1 LTSARKPTQRDVAR
15 IAGVSAAVVS
25 RVLNPDGGGNVRVGR
40 EAEERVKRAMEQLGY
55 VPNPVA
61 RNLATGRTHLI
72 GVFTYEP
79 IFPTALRDFYF
90 PFLIGIERA
99 AEERGLDL
107 LLFTGSS
114 GPSRA
119 RRAFRDGVNRMRLA
133 DGSLLLG
140 RTPDRSELG
149 RLADEGYPM
158 VYIGRREVPG
168 HQVSFVAADYAG
180 GTADLATY
188 LVELGHRRIAY
199 LGVPDPEESA
209 ADREHGYREALSRV
223 GLAASIRTLRLAP
236 TAVGAGLV
244 TSLRANKFTAALVEN
259 DAFARRLAASCAE
272 AGVEVPEGMSF
283 AVLGDPLD
291 PATVDPGWTT
301 FRIPREEMGARGF
314 DLLVRS
320 IAEPSAAP
328 RQLYL
333 PCVFVP
339 GSTTVRAAPP

>member
-1 LTSARKPTQRDVAR
+1 MTTARKPTQRDVAKL
-15 IAGVSAAVVS
+15 AGVSTAVVS
-25 RVLNPDGGGNVRVGR
+25 RVLNPDGAGTVRVGP
-40 EAEERVKRAMEQLGY
+40 EAEARVKRAVEQLGY

-79 IFPTALRDFYF
+79 IFPTAQRDFYF
-90 PFLIGIERA
+90 PFLVGIERA

-114 GPSRA
+114 GPARA

-133 DGSLLLG
+133 DGALLLG
-140 RTPDRSELG
+140 RTPDRKELA

-158 VYIGRREVPG
+158 VYIGRREVDG
-168 HQVSFVAADYAG
+168 HRVSFVAADYAG

-188 LVELGHRRIAY
+188 LVELGHRRLAY

-209 ADREHGYREALSRV
+209 TDRERGYRAALERI
-223 GLAASIRTLRLAP
+223 GLARTIHRIRKPAAAVDAHLVRDLHTEGF
-236 TAVGAGLV
+236 TAV
-244 TSLRANKFTAALVEN
+244 LVES
-259 DAFARRLAASCAE
+259 DAFARRLLAAA
-272 AGVEVPEGMSF
+272 AVARIDVPRQLSF

-301 FRIPREEMGARGF
+301 FRIPREEMGSHAF
-314 DLLVRS
+314 DSLVRA
-320 IAEPSAAP
+320 IEDPSSMP
-328 RQLYL
+328 RQVYL
-333 PCVFVP
+333 PCTFVP
-339 GSTTVRAAPP
+339 GSTTVRPGA